1 MNYFFTLKLV
11 AKVAIISKINK
22 NWLKRLKIGQ
32 KAKRTIIAKIAK
44 LAIFFDQFFLIHE
57 PFRGAGCY
65 SDKKR
70 HFTDFIK
77 KPKPPK

>member
-32 KAKRTIIAKIAK
+32 KAKMAIIAKIAK
-44 LAIFFDQFFLIHE
+44 LAIF
-57 PFRGAGCY
+57 
-65 SDKKR
+65 
-70 HFTDFIK
+70 
-77 KPKPPK
+77 

>member
-44 LAIFFDQFFLIHE
+44 LAKIAIFF
-57 PFRGAGCY
+57 
-65 SDKKR
+65 
-70 HFTDFIK
+70 
-77 KPKPPK
+77 